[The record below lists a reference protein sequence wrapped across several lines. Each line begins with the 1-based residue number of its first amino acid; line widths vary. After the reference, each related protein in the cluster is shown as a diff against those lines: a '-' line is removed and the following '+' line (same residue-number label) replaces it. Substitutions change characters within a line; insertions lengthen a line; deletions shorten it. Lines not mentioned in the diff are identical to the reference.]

1 MTTRTRKLSNG
12 QRSTKEIKK
21 QKTEKLAR
29 LKTQKKEIESEI
41 KELEKEI
48 KENYNVAEA
57 ETPDGRLKLEER
69 KNYEIPDNLTLINKS
84 TITKDVF
91 IQLAKIA
98 PSELKKTLGNDQ
110 FSDLLKKEVIKEKE
124 PTTFYKL
131 ISKKE

>member
-1 MTTRTRKLSNG
+1 MTTRTRKLSGNAD
-12 QRSTKEIKK
+12 QKEIRK
-21 QKTEKLAR
+21 QKLNRLAH
-29 LKTQKKEIESEI
+29 LKTQKKEIEIEI
-41 KELEKEI
+41 KQLEKEI

-57 ETPDGRLKLEER
+57 DTPDGRLKLEER

-84 TITKDVF
+84 TMTKDVF

-110 FSDLLKKEVIKEKE
+110 FSNLLKKEVIKEKE

-131 ISKKE
+131 RGKKE